1 MATGTRPTRVS
12 EEAIP
17 GISNAIDSDDV
28 FFLKELPKKTVV
40 IGGILHLYK
49 HKFLLSLIKAGY
61 IAMETACFLAGLG
74 SSVSVVVRSKIL
86 RSFDDQV
93 VRQLE
98 ENLEQIENMDILNK
112 AQVKEIKK
120 NNDGTMEVRVHSE
133 GQSEKIISGV
143 DCVVL
148 AIGRDFN
155 PKHIGLDSVKEV
167 VINQRR

>member
-1 MATGTRPTRVS
+1 
-12 EEAIP
+12 
-17 GISNAIDSDDV
+17 
-28 FFLKELPKKTVV
+28 
-40 IGGILHLYK
+40 
-49 HKFLLSLIKAGY
+49 
-61 IAMETACFLAGLG
+61 METACFLAGLG